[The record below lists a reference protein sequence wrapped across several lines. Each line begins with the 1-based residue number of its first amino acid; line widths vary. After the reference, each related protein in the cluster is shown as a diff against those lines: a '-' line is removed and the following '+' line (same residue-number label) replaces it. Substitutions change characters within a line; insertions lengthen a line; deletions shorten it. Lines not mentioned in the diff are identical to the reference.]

1 MDTLQ
6 KTDTAVAVPRSQKA
20 VDLKVMSIRRM
31 MWLRFKR
38 KRLAVISG
46 VFLLVMYLAA
56 IFAGFIAPYA
66 PTTVHSQYVSMAPQ
80 SLHFFDTEG
89 NFHPIPFVYGLKS
102 SVDPT
107 TFRRTFEISPE
118 EKYPLQFFV
127 RGVEYT
133 ILGVIK
139 TDIHLFGVE
148 APGMLFL
155 FGTDSQGRDIFS
167 RVWYGAQ
174 ISLSVGLLG
183 VFLTL
188 LFGSIIG
195 IASGYIG
202 GLFDDA
208 VQRLI
213 ELLMS
218 FPQLPLWLALATLI
232 PDNWPSDRIY
242 FAITIVLALLSW
254 GALAR
259 QTRSMV
265 YALREADFVT
275 AARCSNCSNWR
286 IVTRHL
292 LPNTMSHITVIATI
306 SIPGMI
312 LGETALSFLG
322 LGIRSPLVSWGLL
335 LSDAQHVRV
344 LLQQPWILTPA
355 IFVIVTVIAFNFL
368 GDGLRDAADP
378 FAK

>member
-1 MDTLQ
+1 METLQ
-6 KTDTAVAVPRSQKA
+6 KADSQIAVPASPK
-20 VDLKVMSIRRM
+20 VDELKVISIRRM

-38 KRLAVISG
+38 KRLALYSG
-46 VFLLVMYLAA
+46 IFLLLMYIAA

-66 PTTVHSQYVSMAPQ
+66 PTTVHSQYVSMAPHG
-80 SLHFFDTEG
+80 LHFFDTEG
-89 NFHPIPFVYGLKS
+89 NFHLIPFMYGLKS
-102 SVDPT
+102 AVDPT
-107 TFRRTFEISPE
+107 TFRRTFEIVPE

-127 RGVEYT
+127 RGPEYT
-133 ILGVIK
+133 ILGIIK

-148 APGMLFL
+148 DPGMIFL

-167 RVWYGAQ
+167 RIWYGAQ

-265 YALREADFVT
+265 YSLREADFVT
-275 AARCSNCSNWR
+275 AARYSNCSDWH
-286 IVTRHL
+286 IITRHL
-292 LPNTMSHITVIATI
+292 LPNTMSHIIVIATI

-355 IFVIVTVIAFNFL
+355 IFVIATVIAFNFL

>member
-1 MDTLQ
+1 MDIL
-6 KTDTAVAVPRSQKA
+6 RKA
-20 VDLKVMSIRRM
+20 RGESATKSAPKEKEVQVVSVRRL

-38 KRLAVISG
+38 NRLAVIGG
-46 VFLLVMYLAA
+46 VYLILMYTAA
-56 IFAGFIAPYA
+56 IFAGFIAPYD
-66 PTTVHSQYVSMAPQ
+66 PTTVNSQYVSMAP
-80 SLHFFDTEG
+80 HGFNFTDTEG

-102 SVDPT
+102 AVDPK
-107 TFRRTFEISPE
+107 TFRRAFEIVPE

-127 RGVEYT
+127 KGDPYT

-139 TDIHLFGVE
+139 TDIHLFGID
-148 APGMLFL
+148 APGKLFL

-174 ISLSVGLLG
+174 ISLSVGLFG
-183 VFLTL
+183 VFLTV
-188 LFGSIIG
+188 LFGSILG

-202 GLFDDA
+202 GLFDD
-208 VQRLI
+208 VIQRLI

-232 PDNWPSDRIY
+232 PDNWPSDRTY
-242 FAITIVLALLSW
+242 FAITIVLAILSW

-259 QTRSMV
+259 QVRSIV

-275 AARCSNCSNWR
+275 AARYSNCSNWR
-286 IVTRHL
+286 IITRHL
-292 LPNTMSHITVIATI
+292 LPNTMSHIIVIATTA
-306 SIPGMI
+306 IPGMI

-355 IFVIVTVIAFNFL
+355 IFVIATVIAFNFL

>member
-1 MDTLQ
+1 
-6 KTDTAVAVPRSQKA
+6 
-20 VDLKVMSIRRM
+20 
-31 MWLRFKR
+31 
-38 KRLAVISG
+38 
-46 VFLLVMYLAA
+46 MYLAA
-56 IFAGFIAPYA
+56 IFAGFIAPND
-66 PTTVHSQYVSMAPQ
+66 PTKVNGQFVSVAPQ
-80 SLHFFDTEG
+80 GLHFFDTEG
-89 NFHPIPFVYGLKS
+89 DFHLIPFAYGLES
-102 SVDPT
+102 SVDPA
-107 TFRRTFEISPE
+107 TFRRMVEIVPE
-118 EKYPLQFFV
+118 EKYPLQFFI
-127 RGVEYT
+127 RGPQYT
-133 ILGVIK
+133 ILGLIK
-139 TDIHLFGVE
+139 TDIHIFGVE
-148 APGMLFL
+148 EPGQLFL

-174 ISLSVGLLG
+174 VSLSVGLFG

-202 GLFDDA
+202 GIFDDI
-208 VQRLI
+208 VQRVI

-218 FPQLPLWLALATLI
+218 FPQLPLWLALAALV

-242 FAITIVLALLSW
+242 FSITIVLAILSW

-275 AARCSNCSNWR
+275 AARYSNCSDWR
-286 IVTRHL
+286 IITRHL
-292 LPNTMSHITVIATI
+292 LPNTMSHIIVIATTA
-306 SIPGMI
+306 IPGMI

-344 LLQQPWILTPA
+344 LIQQPWILTPA
-355 IFVIVTVIAFNFL
+355 MFVIATVIAFNFL

>member
-1 MDTLQ
+1 MEISRKAGSQ
-6 KTDTAVAVPRSQKA
+6 PSVKTSRQEEEAKLISV
-20 VDLKVMSIRRM
+20 RRL

-38 KRLAVISG
+38 NRLAVIGGSFL
-46 VFLLVMYLAA
+46 VFMYLAA
-56 IFAGFIAPYA
+56 IFAGFIAPND
-66 PTTVHSQYVSMAPQ
+66 PTMVHSQFVSMAPQ
-80 SLHFFDTEG
+80 SLNFVDTEG
-89 NFHPIPFVYGLKS
+89 NFSLIPFVYGIKS
-102 SVDPT
+102 GVDPA
-107 TFRRTFEISPE
+107 TFRRTFEIIPE

-127 RGVEYT
+127 RGSEYT
-133 ILGVIK
+133 ILGIIK

-148 APGMLFL
+148 APGKLFL

-174 ISLSVGLLG
+174 VSLSVGLLG

-208 VQRLI
+208 VQRII

-218 FPQLPLWLALATLI
+218 FPQLPLWLALATLV

-242 FAITIVLALLSW
+242 FAITIVLAILSW

-265 YALREADFVT
+265 YALRESDFVT
-275 AARCSNCSNWR
+275 AARYSNCSDWR
-286 IVTRHL
+286 IITHHL
-292 LPNTMSHITVIATI
+292 LPNTLSHIIVIATTA
-306 SIPGMI
+306 IPGMI

-344 LLQQPWILTPA
+344 LIQQPWILTPA
-355 IFVIVTVIAFNFL
+355 IFVIATVIAFNFL

>member
-1 MDTLQ
+1 MDALQ
-6 KTDTAVAVPRSQKA
+6 KTDTAITVPPSQKA
-20 VDLKVMSIRRM
+20 NDFKVMSIRRM

-38 KRLAVISG
+38 KRLALYSG
-46 VFLLVMYLAA
+46 IFLLLMYLGA

-66 PTTVHSQYVSMAPQ
+66 PTTVNSQYVSMAPHG
-80 SLHFFDTEG
+80 LNFIDTEG

-102 SVDPT
+102 AVDPK
-107 TFRRTFEISPE
+107 TFRRTFEIIPE
-118 EKYPLQFFV
+118 EKYPLQLFV
-127 RGVEYT
+127 RGPEYT
-133 ILGVIK
+133 ILGLIK

-148 APGMLFL
+148 DPGKIFL

-202 GLFDDA
+202 GLFDD
-208 VQRLI
+208 VIQRII

-265 YALREADFVT
+265 YSLREADFVT
-275 AARCSNCSNWR
+275 AARYSNCSGWH
-286 IVTRHL
+286 IITRHL
-292 LPNTMSHITVIATI
+292 LPNTMSHIIVIATI

-355 IFVIVTVIAFNFL
+355 IFVIATVIAFNFL

>member
-1 MDTLQ
+1 MTTL
-6 KTDTAVAVPRSQKA
+6 P
-20 VDLKVMSIRRM
+20 KVSDQASAQTTRKKDDAQLVSVSRL

-38 KRLAVISG
+38 NRLALFSG
-46 VFLLVMYLAA
+46 IFLVLMYLAA
-56 IFAGFIAPYA
+56 IFAGFIAPND
-66 PTTVHSQYVSMAPQ
+66 PTTVNGQFVSVAPQ
-80 SLHFFDTEG
+80 GLHFFDTEG
-89 NFHPIPFVYGLKS
+89 NFHLIPFAYGLES
-102 SVDPT
+102 SVDPK
-107 TFRRTFEISPE
+107 TFRRTIEIIPE
-118 EKYPLQFFV
+118 EKYPLQFFL
-127 RGVEYT
+127 RGAKYS
-133 ILGVIK
+133 ILGIIN

-148 APGMLFL
+148 SPGKLFL

-174 ISLSVGLLG
+174 VSLSVGLFG

-202 GLFDDA
+202 GIFDDI
-208 VQRLI
+208 VQRII

-218 FPQLPLWLALATLI
+218 FPQLPLWLALAALV

-242 FAITIVLALLSW
+242 FAITIVLAILSW

-265 YALREADFVT
+265 YALREADYVT
-275 AARCSNCSNWR
+275 AARYSNCSDWR
-286 IVTRHL
+286 IITRHL
-292 LPNTMSHITVIATI
+292 LPNTMSHIIVIATT

-335 LSDAQHVRV
+335 LTDAQHVRV
-344 LLQQPWILTPA
+344 LIQQPWILTPA
-355 IFVIVTVIAFNFL
+355 VFVIATIIAFNFL

-378 FAK
+378 FTK

>member
-1 MDTLQ
+1 MEILRR
-6 KTDTAVAVPRSQKA
+6 ASVAVETPPKENETEVVS
-20 VDLKVMSIRRM
+20 VRRL

-38 KRLAVISG
+38 NRLAVIGG
-46 VFLLVMYLAA
+46 VYLILMYLGA
-56 IFAGFIAPYA
+56 ILAGFIAPYD
-66 PTTVHSQYVSMAPQ
+66 PTTVNSQYVSMAPHG
-80 SLHFFDTEG
+80 LNFVDTEG

-102 SVDPT
+102 AVDPA
-107 TFRRTFEISPE
+107 TFRRTFEIVPE

-127 RGVEYT
+127 RGAEYT
-133 ILGVIK
+133 ILGFIR
-139 TDIHLFGVE
+139 TDIHLFGVDE
-148 APGMLFL
+148 PGKLFL

-174 ISLSVGLLG
+174 VSLSVGLFG

-188 LFGSIIG
+188 LFGSILG

-202 GLFDDA
+202 GLFDDF
-208 VQRLI
+208 VQRVI

-232 PDNWPSDRIY
+232 PDNWPSDRTY
-242 FAITIVLALLSW
+242 FAITIVLAILSW

-259 QTRSMV
+259 QVRSIV
-265 YALREADFVT
+265 YALRESDFVT
-275 AARCSNCSNWR
+275 AARYTNCSNWR
-286 IVTRHL
+286 IITRHL
-292 LPNTMSHITVIATI
+292 LPNTMSHIIVIATTA
-306 SIPGMI
+306 IPGMI

-355 IFVIVTVIAFNFL
+355 LFVITTVIAFNFL

>member
-1 MDTLQ
+1 MATL
-6 KTDTAVAVPRSQKA
+6 P
-20 VDLKVMSIRRM
+20 KVSDQPSAQTTRKKDDAQLVSVRRL

-38 KRLAVISG
+38 NRLALYSG
-46 VFLLVMYLAA
+46 IFLVLMYVAA
-56 IFAGFIAPYA
+56 IFAGFIAPND
-66 PTTVHSQYVSMAPQ
+66 PTQVNGQFVSVAPQ
-80 SLHFFDTEG
+80 GLHFFDTEG
-89 NFHPIPFVYGLKS
+89 NFHLIPFAYGLKS
-102 SVDPT
+102 SVDPA
-107 TFRRTFEISPE
+107 TFRRMIEIVPE
-118 EKYPLQFFV
+118 EKYPLQFFM
-127 RGVEYT
+127 RGPKYS
-133 ILGVIK
+133 ILGIIN

-148 APGMLFL
+148 EPGKLFL

-174 ISLSVGLLG
+174 VSLSVGLFG

-202 GLFDDA
+202 GIFDDI
-208 VQRLI
+208 VQRII

-218 FPQLPLWLALATLI
+218 FPQLPLWLALAALV

-242 FAITIVLALLSW
+242 FAITIVLAILSW

-265 YALREADFVT
+265 YALREADYVT
-275 AARCSNCSNWR
+275 AARYSNCSDWR
-286 IVTRHL
+286 IITRHL
-292 LPNTMSHITVIATI
+292 LPNTMSHIIVIATT

-335 LSDAQHVRV
+335 LTDAQHVRV
-344 LLQQPWILTPA
+344 LIQQPWILTPA
-355 IFVIVTVIAFNFL
+355 IFVIATIIAFNFL

>member
-1 MDTLQ
+1 MEVAR
-6 KTDTAVAVPRSQKA
+6 KAGRPSTAGAIRSEDE
-20 VDLKVMSIRRM
+20 VRVISVRRL
-31 MWLRFKR
+31 MWRRFKR
-38 KRLAVISG
+38 NRLAVVG
-46 VFLLVMYLAA
+46 GAFLIFMYIAA
-56 IFAGFIAPYA
+56 IFAGFIAPYD
-66 PTTVHSQYVSMAPQ
+66 PTTVNSQFVSMAPYG
-80 SLHFFDTEG
+80 LNFVDTEG

-102 SVDPT
+102 AVDPA
-107 TFRRTFEISPE
+107 TFRRTFEIVPE

-127 RGVEYT
+127 RGAEYK
-133 ILGVIK
+133 ILGLFE

-148 APGMLFL
+148 EPGKLFL
-155 FGTDSQGRDIFS
+155 FGTDTQGRDIFS

-174 ISLSVGLLG
+174 VSLSVGLLG

-188 LFGSIIG
+188 LFGSILG
-195 IASGYIG
+195 IVAGFFG
-202 GLFDDA
+202 GLFDDIT
-208 VQRLI
+208 QRMI
-213 ELLMS
+213 EILLS

-232 PDNWPSDRIY
+232 PDNWPSDRTY
-242 FAITIVLALLSW
+242 FAITIVLAILSW

-275 AARCSNCSNWR
+275 AARYTNCSNWR
-286 IVTRHL
+286 IITHHL
-292 LPNTMSHITVIATI
+292 LPNTMSHIIVIATTA
-306 SIPGMI
+306 IPGMI

-355 IFVIVTVIAFNFL
+355 IFVIATVIAFNFL

>member
-1 MDTLQ
+1 MEGLRRADDQ
-6 KTDTAVAVPRSQKA
+6 ATASVPRPEDEAK
-20 VDLKVMSIRRM
+20 SISVRRL

-38 KRLAVISG
+38 NRLAVIG
-46 VFLLVMYLAA
+46 GIFLIFMYLSA
-56 IFAGFIAPYA
+56 IFAGFIAPNDPAMVY
-66 PTTVHSQYVSMAPQ
+66 SKYVSMQPQ
-80 SLHFFDTEG
+80 GLHFFDAEG
-89 NFHPIPFVYGLKS
+89 TFHPIPFAYGIKS
-102 SVDPT
+102 AVDPA
-107 TFRRTFEISPE
+107 TFRKTFEVIPE
-118 EKYPLQFFV
+118 EKYPLQLFV
-127 RGVEYT
+127 RGAEYT
-133 ILGVIK
+133 ILGIFK

-148 APGMLFL
+148 QPGILFL

-174 ISLSVGLLG
+174 VSLSVGLVG

-188 LFGSIIG
+188 LFGSILG
-195 IASGYIG
+195 IASGYVG

-208 VQRLI
+208 VQRII

-232 PDNWPSDRIY
+232 PDNWPSDRTY
-242 FAITIVLALLSW
+242 FAITIVLAVLSW

-275 AARCSNCSNWR
+275 AARYSNCSSWR
-286 IVTRHL
+286 IITRHL
-292 LPNTMSHITVIATI
+292 LPNTMSHIIVIATT

-312 LGETALSFLG
+312 LGETSLSFLG

-344 LLQQPWILTPA
+344 LIQQPWILTPA
-355 IFVIVTVIAFNFL
+355 IFVIATVIAFNFL

>member
-1 MDTLQ
+1 MEILRRASNR
-6 KTDTAVAVPRSQKA
+6 TAERIARKEEEA
-20 VDLKVMSIRRM
+20 KVVSVGRL

-38 KRLAVISG
+38 NRLALFSG
-46 VFLLVMYLAA
+46 VFLIFLYLSA
-56 IFAGFIAPYA
+56 IFAGFIAPSD
-66 PTTVHSQYVSMAPQ
+66 PTMVNSQFVSTAPQ
-80 SLHFFDTEG
+80 GLHFFDTEG
-89 NFHPIPFVYGLKS
+89 NFHPIPFAYGLKS
-102 SVDPT
+102 SVDPA
-107 TFRRTFEISPE
+107 TFRRVVEIVPE

-127 RGVEYT
+127 RGSEYT
-133 ILGVIK
+133 ILGFIK
-139 TDIHLFGVE
+139 TDVHLFGVE
-148 APGMLFL
+148 SPGRLFL
-155 FGTDSQGRDIFS
+155 FGTDTQGRDIFS

-174 ISLSVGLLG
+174 VSLSVGLFG

-208 VQRLI
+208 VQRII

-232 PDNWPSDRIY
+232 PDNWPSDRTY
-242 FAITIVLALLSW
+242 FAITIVLAILSW

-265 YALREADFVT
+265 YALRETEFVT
-275 AARCSNCSNWR
+275 AARYSNCSNWR
-286 IVTRHL
+286 IITRHL
-292 LPNTMSHITVIATI
+292 LPNTMSHIIVIATTA
-306 SIPGMI
+306 IPGMI
-312 LGETALSFLG
+312 LGETGLSFLG

-344 LLQQPWILTPA
+344 LIQQPWILTPA
-355 IFVIVTVIAFNFL
+355 IFVIATVIAFNFL

-378 FAK
+378 FSK

>member
-1 MDTLQ
+1 MATLP
-6 KTDTAVAVPRSQKA
+6 KTSDHTDARLARKA
-20 VDLKVMSIRRM
+20 DEVKLVSVRRL

-38 KRLAVISG
+38 NRLALVGGI
-46 VFLLVMYLAA
+46 FLLLMYLAA
-56 IFAGFIAPYA
+56 IFAGFVAPND
-66 PTTVHSQYVSMAPQ
+66 PTLVNGQFVSVAPQ
-80 SLHFFDTEG
+80 GLHFFDETG
-89 NFHPIPFVYGLKS
+89 AFHPIPFAYGLKS
-102 SVDPT
+102 AVDPA
-107 TFRRTFEISPE
+107 TFRRTVEIIPE

-127 RGVEYT
+127 RGAEYS
-133 ILGVIK
+133 ILGLIK

-148 APGMLFL
+148 EPGNLFL

-174 ISLSVGLLG
+174 VSLSVGLIG

-188 LFGSIIG
+188 LFCSIIG
-195 IASGYIG
+195 IARGYLG
-202 GLFDDA
+202 GLFDDI
-208 VQRLI
+208 VQRII

-218 FPQLPLWLALATLI
+218 FPQLPLWLALAALV

-242 FAITIVLALLSW
+242 FSITIVLAILSW

-275 AARCSNCSNWR
+275 AARYSNCSDWR
-286 IVTRHL
+286 IITRHL
-292 LPNTMSHITVIATI
+292 LPNTMSHIIVIATTA
-306 SIPGMI
+306 IPGMI

-344 LLQQPWILTPA
+344 LIQQPWILTPA
-355 IFVIVTVIAFNFL
+355 MFVIATVIAFNFL

>member
-1 MDTLQ
+1 MEGLRR
-6 KTDTAVAVPRSQKA
+6 TDDQATASVSRPEDEAK
-20 VDLKVMSIRRM
+20 SISVRRL

-38 KRLAVISG
+38 NRLAVVGGI
-46 VFLLVMYLAA
+46 FLIFMYLSA
-56 IFAGFIAPYA
+56 IFAGFIAPND
-66 PTTVHSQYVSMAPQ
+66 PTMVYSKYVSMQPQ
-80 SLHFFDTEG
+80 GLHFFDTEG
-89 NFHPIPFVYGLKS
+89 TFHPIPFAYGIKS
-102 SVDPT
+102 AVDPA
-107 TFRRTFEISPE
+107 TFRKTFEVIPE
-118 EKYPLQFFV
+118 EKYPLQLFV
-127 RGVEYT
+127 HGAEYT
-133 ILGVIK
+133 ILGIFK
-139 TDIHLFGVE
+139 TDIHLFGVDQ
-148 APGMLFL
+148 PGNLFL

-174 ISLSVGLLG
+174 VSLSVGLVG

-188 LFGSIIG
+188 LFGSILG
-195 IASGYIG
+195 IASGYVG

-208 VQRLI
+208 VQRII

-232 PDNWPSDRIY
+232 PDNWPSDRTY
-242 FAITIVLALLSW
+242 FAITIVLAVLSW

-275 AARCSNCSNWR
+275 AARYSNCSSWR
-286 IVTRHL
+286 IITRHL
-292 LPNTMSHITVIATI
+292 LPNTMSHIIVIATT

-312 LGETALSFLG
+312 LGETSLSFLG

-344 LLQQPWILTPA
+344 LIQQPWILTPA
-355 IFVIVTVIAFNFL
+355 IFVIATVIAFNFL

>member
-1 MDTLQ
+1 MEILRKAGNQT
-6 KTDTAVAVPRSQKA
+6 TARTSDKEDEAQIVSV
-20 VDLKVMSIRRM
+20 RRL
-31 MWLRFKR
+31 MWLRFIR
-38 KRLAVISG
+38 NRMAVIG
-46 VFLLVMYLAA
+46 AVFLVVMYLSA
-56 IFAGFIAPYA
+56 IFAGFIAPNN
-66 PTTVHSQYVSMAPQ
+66 PTEVHSQLVSMAPHG
-80 SLHFFDTEG
+80 LNFVDTEG
-89 NFHPIPFVYGLKS
+89 NFHLIPFVYGIKS
-102 SVDPT
+102 AVDPA
-107 TFRRTFEISPE
+107 TFRRTFEIIPE

-127 RGVEYT
+127 RGAEYT
-133 ILGVIK
+133 ILGIFK
-139 TDIHLFGVE
+139 TDVHLFGVE
-148 APGMLFL
+148 APGKLFL
-155 FGTDSQGRDIFS
+155 FGTDTQGRDIFS

-174 ISLSVGLLG
+174 VSLSVGLVG

-188 LFGSIIG
+188 VFGSIIG

-202 GLFDDA
+202 GLFDD
-208 VQRLI
+208 VIQRVI

-232 PDNWPSDRIY
+232 PDNWPSDRTY

-259 QTRSMV
+259 QTRSIV
-265 YALREADFVT
+265 YALRETDFVT
-275 AARCSNCSNWR
+275 AARYSNCSDWR
-286 IVTRHL
+286 IITRHL
-292 LPNTMSHITVIATI
+292 LPNTMSHIIVIATT

-322 LGIRSPLVSWGLL
+322 LGIRSPLVSWGML

-355 IFVIVTVIAFNFL
+355 IFVIATVIAFNFL

>member
-1 MDTLQ
+1 MEILRKAGNQT
-6 KTDTAVAVPRSQKA
+6 TARRSGKEDEA
-20 VDLKVMSIRRM
+20 KIVSVRRL
-31 MWLRFKR
+31 MWLRFIR
-38 KRLAVISG
+38 NRMAVIG
-46 VFLLVMYLAA
+46 AVFLVVMYLSA
-56 IFAGFIAPYA
+56 IFAGFIAPNN
-66 PTTVHSQYVSMAPQ
+66 PTEVHSQLVSMAPHG
-80 SLHFFDTEG
+80 LNFVDTEG
-89 NFHPIPFVYGLKS
+89 NFHLIPFVYGIKS
-102 SVDPT
+102 AVDPA
-107 TFRRTFEISPE
+107 TFRRTFEIIPE

-127 RGVEYT
+127 RGAEYT
-133 ILGVIK
+133 ILGIFK
-139 TDIHLFGVE
+139 TDVHLFGVE
-148 APGMLFL
+148 APGKLFL
-155 FGTDSQGRDIFS
+155 FGTDTQGRDIFS

-174 ISLSVGLLG
+174 VSLSVGLVG

-188 LFGSIIG
+188 VFGSIIG

-202 GLFDDA
+202 GLFDD
-208 VQRLI
+208 VIQRII

-232 PDNWPSDRIY
+232 PDNWPSDRTY

-259 QTRSMV
+259 QTRSIV
-265 YALREADFVT
+265 YALRETDFVT
-275 AARCSNCSNWR
+275 AARYSNCSDWR
-286 IVTRHL
+286 IITRHL
-292 LPNTMSHITVIATI
+292 LPNTMSHIIVIATT

-322 LGIRSPLVSWGLL
+322 LGIRSPLVSWGML

-355 IFVIVTVIAFNFL
+355 IFVIATVIAFNFL

>member
-1 MDTLQ
+1 METVR
-6 KTDTAVAVPRSQKA
+6 KAGNRTTARIARKA
-20 VDLKVMSIRRM
+20 DEANVVSVRRL

-38 KRLAVISG
+38 NRLALASG
-46 VFLLVMYLAA
+46 IFLILLYLSA
-56 IFAGFIAPYA
+56 IFAGFIAPYD
-66 PTTVHSQYVSMAPQ
+66 PTMVYSQYVSMAPHG
-80 SLHFFDTEG
+80 LNFVDTEG

-102 SVDPT
+102 AVDPA
-107 TFRRTFEISPE
+107 TFRRTFEIIPE
-118 EKYPLQFFV
+118 EKYPLQLFV
-127 RGVEYT
+127 RGSEYT
-133 ILGVIK
+133 ILGFIK

-148 APGMLFL
+148 EPGKLFL
-155 FGTDSQGRDIFS
+155 FGTDAQGRDIFS
-167 RVWYGAQ
+167 RVWFGAQ
-174 ISLSVGLLG
+174 VSLSVGLFG

-195 IASGYIG
+195 IASGYLG
-202 GLFDDA
+202 GLFDDIS
-208 VQRLI
+208 QRII

-232 PDNWPSDRIY
+232 PDNWPSDRTY
-242 FAITIVLALLSW
+242 FAITIVLAILSW

-275 AARCSNCSNWR
+275 AARYVNGSTWH
-286 IVTRHL
+286 IITRHL
-292 LPNTMSHITVIATI
+292 LPNTMSHIIVIATTA
-306 SIPGMI
+306 IPGMI

-355 IFVIVTVIAFNFL
+355 IFVIATVIAFNFL

>member
-6 KTDTAVAVPRSQKA
+6 KTGTPITAPASQKA

-38 KRLAVISG
+38 KRLALYSG
-46 VFLLVMYLAA
+46 IFLLLMYLAA

-80 SLHFFDTEG
+80 GLHFFDTEG
-89 NFHPIPFVYGLKS
+89 NFHPIPFAYGLKS
-102 SVDPT
+102 AVDPA
-107 TFRRTFEISPE
+107 TFRRTFEIIPE

-127 RGVEYT
+127 RGAEYS

-148 APGMLFL
+148 SPGMLFL

-275 AARCSNCSNWR
+275 AARYSNCSDWR
-286 IVTRHL
+286 IITRHL
-292 LPNTMSHITVIATI
+292 LPNTMSHIIVIATI

-355 IFVIVTVIAFNFL
+355 IFVIATVIAFNFL

>member
-1 MDTLQ
+1 MDISRNTENN
-6 KTDTAVAVPRSQKA
+6 TVAREERKKDDENVVSVGR
-20 VDLKVMSIRRM
+20 LT
-31 MWLRFKR
+31 WLRFKR
-38 KRLAVISG
+38 NRLAVLGG
-46 VFLLVMYLAA
+46 VFLILMYLSA
-56 IFAGFIAPYA
+56 IFAGFIAPHDPRMVY
-66 PTTVHSQYVSMAPQ
+66 SQYVSMRPQ
-80 SLHFFDTEG
+80 GLHFFDTEG
-89 NFHPIPFVYGLKS
+89 NFHLVPFAYAVES
-102 SVDPT
+102 AVDPA
-107 TFRRTFEISPE
+107 TFRKTFEIVPE
-118 EKYPLQFFV
+118 EKYPLQLFV
-127 RGVEYT
+127 HGPEYT
-133 ILGVIK
+133 ILGIFES
-139 TDIHLFGVE
+139 DIHLFGVE
-148 APGMLFL
+148 EPGRLFL

-174 ISLSVGLLG
+174 VSLSVGLVG
-183 VFLTL
+183 VGLTL
-188 LFGSIIG
+188 VFGSILG

-202 GLFDDA
+202 GVFDD
-208 VQRLI
+208 VMQRII

-232 PDNWPSDRIY
+232 PNNWPSDRTY
-242 FAITIVLALLSW
+242 FAITIVLAVLSW
-254 GALAR
+254 GSLAR

-275 AARCSNCSNWR
+275 AARYSNCSNWR
-286 IVTRHL
+286 IITRHL
-292 LPNTMSHITVIATI
+292 LPNTMGHIIVVATT

-312 LGETALSFLG
+312 LGETSLSFLG

-355 IFVIVTVIAFNFL
+355 IFVIATVIAFNFL

>member
-1 MDTLQ
+1 MERL
-6 KTDTAVAVPRSQKA
+6 R
-20 VDLKVMSIRRM
+20 KVGNQTTMETPVKEDETPYLSLRRL

-38 KRLAVISG
+38 NRLAVIG
-46 VFLLVMYLAA
+46 GIFLIAMYLAA
-56 IFAGFIAPYA
+56 VFAGFIAPND
-66 PTTVHSQYVSMAPQ
+66 PTLVHSQMVSMEPQ
-80 SLHFFDTEG
+80 ALRFVDSEG
-89 NFHPIPFVYGLKS
+89 SFHLVPFVYGIKS
-102 SVDPT
+102 AVDPA
-107 TFRRTFEISPE
+107 TFRRTFETVPE
-118 EKYPLQFFV
+118 EIYPLKFFV
-127 RGVEYT
+127 HGADYT

-139 TDIHLFGVE
+139 SDIHLFGVDK
-148 APGMLFL
+148 PGELFL
-155 FGTDSQGRDIFS
+155 FGSDSQGRDIFS

-174 ISLSVGLLG
+174 VSLSVGLIG

-188 LFGSIIG
+188 VFGSIMG

-208 VQRLI
+208 IQRII

-232 PDNWPSDRIY
+232 PDNWPSDRTY
-242 FAITIVLALLSW
+242 FAITIVLAVLSW

-265 YALREADFVT
+265 YALRETDFVT
-275 AARCSNCSNWR
+275 AARYSNCTSWR
-286 IVTRHL
+286 IITRHL
-292 LPNTMSHITVIATI
+292 LPNTMSHIIVVATTA
-306 SIPGMI
+306 IPGMI

-355 IFVIVTVIAFNFL
+355 IFVIATVIAFNFL

>member
-1 MDTLQ
+1 MEILR
-6 KTDTAVAVPRSQKA
+6 KTGNQTGSRIARKEDEAKIVSV
-20 VDLKVMSIRRM
+20 RRL

-38 KRLAVISG
+38 NRLAVIG
-46 VFLLVMYLAA
+46 GIFLLLMYIAA
-56 IFAGFIAPYA
+56 IFAGFIAPND
-66 PTTVHSQYVSMAPQ
+66 PTMVHSQYVSMGPHG
-80 SLHFFDTEG
+80 LNFVDTDG
-89 NFHPIPFVYGLKS
+89 NFHLVPFVYGLKS
-102 SVDPT
+102 AVDPA
-107 TFRRTFEISPE
+107 TFRRTFEIVPE

-127 RGVEYT
+127 RGSEYT
-133 ILGVIK
+133 ILGIFK

-148 APGMLFL
+148 EPGKLFL
-155 FGTDSQGRDIFS
+155 FGTDTQGRDIFS
-167 RVWYGAQ
+167 RVWFGAQ
-174 ISLSVGLLG
+174 VSLSVGLLG

-188 LFGSIIG
+188 VFGSIIG

-202 GLFDDA
+202 GVFDDII
-208 VQRLI
+208 QRII

-218 FPQLPLWLALATLI
+218 FPQLPLWLALATLV

-242 FAITIVLALLSW
+242 FAITIVLAILSW

-275 AARCSNCSNWR
+275 AARYSNCSDWR
-286 IVTRHL
+286 IITRHL
-292 LPNTMSHITVIATI
+292 LPNTMSHIIVIATTA
-306 SIPGMI
+306 IPGMI

-322 LGIRSPLVSWGLL
+322 LGIRSPLISWGLL
-335 LSDAQHVRV
+335 LTDAQHIRV
-344 LLQQPWILTPA
+344 LIQQPWILTPA
-355 IFVIVTVIAFNFL
+355 IFVIATIIAFNFL

>member
-1 MDTLQ
+1 MERL
-6 KTDTAVAVPRSQKA
+6 R
-20 VDLKVMSIRRM
+20 KVGDQTTVETPAKEDGAQYLSLRRL

-38 KRLAVISG
+38 NRLAVIG
-46 VFLLVMYLAA
+46 GIFLIAMYLAA
-56 IFAGFIAPYA
+56 IFAGFIAPND
-66 PTTVHSQYVSMAPQ
+66 PTMVHSQFVSMEPQ
-80 SLHFFDTEG
+80 ALHFVDTEG
-89 NFHPIPFVYGLKS
+89 NFHLVPFVYGIKS
-102 SVDPT
+102 AVDPA
-107 TFRRTFEISPE
+107 TFRRTFETVPDEI
-118 EKYPLQFFV
+118 YPLKFLV
-127 RGVEYT
+127 HGADYT
-133 ILGVIK
+133 IFGVIK
-139 TDIHLFGVE
+139 SDIHLFGVDD
-148 APGMLFL
+148 PGKLFL
-155 FGTDSQGRDIFS
+155 FGSDSQGRDIFS

-174 ISLSVGLLG
+174 VSLSVGLIG

-188 LFGSIIG
+188 VFGSIMG

-208 VQRLI
+208 IQRII

-232 PDNWPSDRIY
+232 PDNWPSDRTY
-242 FAITIVLALLSW
+242 FAITIVLAVLSW

-265 YALREADFVT
+265 YALRETDFVT
-275 AARCSNCSNWR
+275 AARYSNCTSWR
-286 IVTRHL
+286 IITRHL
-292 LPNTMSHITVIATI
+292 LPNTMSHIIVIATTA
-306 SIPGMI
+306 IPGMI

-355 IFVIVTVIAFNFL
+355 IFVIATVIAFNFL

>member
-1 MDTLQ
+1 
-6 KTDTAVAVPRSQKA
+6 
-20 VDLKVMSIRRM
+20 

-38 KRLAVISG
+38 NRLALVGGI
-46 VFLLVMYLAA
+46 FLLLMYLGA
-56 IFAGFIAPYA
+56 IFAGFIAPND
-66 PTTVHSQYVSMAPQ
+66 PTLVNGQFVSVAPQ
-80 SLHFFDTEG
+80 GLHFFDETG
-89 NFHPIPFVYGLKS
+89 AFHPIPFAYGLKS
-102 SVDPT
+102 AVDPA
-107 TFRRTFEISPE
+107 TFRRTVEIIPE

-127 RGVEYT
+127 RGAEYS
-133 ILGVIK
+133 ILGLIK

-148 APGMLFL
+148 EPGKLFL

-174 ISLSVGLLG
+174 VSLSVGLIG

-195 IASGYIG
+195 IASGYLG
-202 GLFDDA
+202 GLFDDI
-208 VQRLI
+208 VQRII

-218 FPQLPLWLALATLI
+218 FPQLPLWLALAALV

-242 FAITIVLALLSW
+242 FSITIVLAILSW

-275 AARCSNCSNWR
+275 AARYSNCSDWR
-286 IVTRHL
+286 IITRHL
-292 LPNTMSHITVIATI
+292 LPNTMSHIIVIATTA
-306 SIPGMI
+306 IPGMI

-344 LLQQPWILTPA
+344 LIQQPWILTPA
-355 IFVIVTVIAFNFL
+355 IFVIATVIAFNFL

>member
-1 MDTLQ
+1 MATL
-6 KTDTAVAVPRSQKA
+6 P
-20 VDLKVMSIRRM
+20 KVSDQTSTPTTRKKDDVQLVSVRRL

-38 KRLAVISG
+38 NRLALASG
-46 VFLLVMYLAA
+46 IFLVGMYIAA
-56 IFAGFIAPYA
+56 IFAGFIAPND
-66 PTTVHSQYVSMAPQ
+66 PTLVNGQFVSVAPQ
-80 SLHFFDTEG
+80 GLHFFDTEG
-89 NFHPIPFVYGLKS
+89 NFHLIPFAYGLKS
-102 SVDPT
+102 SVDPA
-107 TFRRTFEISPE
+107 TFKRMIEIVPE
-118 EKYPLQFFV
+118 EKYPLQFFT
-127 RGVEYT
+127 RGAKYS
-133 ILGVIK
+133 ILGVIN

-148 APGMLFL
+148 APGKLFL

-174 ISLSVGLLG
+174 VSLSVGLFG

-202 GLFDDA
+202 GIFDDV
-208 VQRLI
+208 VQRII

-218 FPQLPLWLALATLI
+218 FPQLPLWLALAALV

-242 FAITIVLALLSW
+242 FSITIVLAILSW

-275 AARCSNCSNWR
+275 AARYSNCSSWR
-286 IVTRHL
+286 IITRHL
-292 LPNTMSHITVIATI
+292 LPNTMSHIIVIATT

-322 LGIRSPLVSWGLL
+322 LGIRSPLISWGLL
-335 LSDAQHVRV
+335 LTDAQHVRV
-344 LLQQPWILTPA
+344 LIQQPWILTPS
-355 IFVIVTVIAFNFL
+355 IFVIATIIAFNFL

-378 FAK
+378 FTK

>member
-6 KTDTAVAVPRSQKA
+6 KTDSSITAPALQKSN
-20 VDLKVMSIRRM
+20 DSKVISIRRM

-46 VFLLVMYLAA
+46 IFLLSMYLAA

-66 PTTVHSQYVSMAPQ
+66 PTTVNSQYVSMAPHG
-80 SLHFFDTEG
+80 LHFIDTEG

-102 SVDPT
+102 AVDPT
-107 TFRRTFEISPE
+107 TFRRTFEIIPE

-127 RGVEYT
+127 RGPEYT
-133 ILGVIK
+133 ILGLIK

-148 APGMLFL
+148 SPGMIFL

-202 GLFDDA
+202 GLFDD
-208 VQRLI
+208 VIQRII

-265 YALREADFVT
+265 YSLREADFVT
-275 AARCSNCSNWR
+275 AARYSNCSDWH
-286 IVTRHL
+286 IITRHL
-292 LPNTMSHITVIATI
+292 LPNTMSHIIVIATI

-335 LSDAQHVRV
+335 LSDAQLVRV
-344 LLQQPWILTPA
+344 LLKQPWILTPA
-355 IFVIVTVIAFNFL
+355 IFVIATVIAFNFL
-368 GDGLRDAADP
+368 GDGLRDADDP
-378 FAK
+378 FTK

>member
-1 MDTLQ
+1 MEILG
-6 KTDTAVAVPRSQKA
+6 KTDNQIPAKIARKEDET
-20 VDLKVMSIRRM
+20 KVVSVRRL

-38 KRLAVISG
+38 NRLAVIG
-46 VFLLVMYLAA
+46 GAFLLVMYLAA
-56 IFAGFIAPYA
+56 IFAGFVAPND
-66 PTTVHSQYVSMAPQ
+66 PTAVYSQFVSMEPQ
-80 SLHFFDTEG
+80 SLNFVDTEG
-89 NFHPIPFVYGLKS
+89 NFHLIPFVYGIKS
-102 SVDPT
+102 AVDKA
-107 TFRRTFEISPE
+107 TFRRTFEIVPE

-127 RGVEYT
+127 RGSEYS
-133 ILGVIK
+133 ILGIFK

-148 APGMLFL
+148 EPGRLFL

-174 ISLSVGLLG
+174 VSLSVGLLG

-202 GLFDDA
+202 GLFDDV
-208 VQRLI
+208 VQRII

-232 PDNWPSDRIY
+232 PDNWPSDRTY
-242 FAITIVLALLSW
+242 FAITIVLAILSW

-259 QTRSMV
+259 QTRSIV

-275 AARCSNCSNWR
+275 AARYSNGSNWH
-286 IVTRHL
+286 IITRHL
-292 LPNTMSHITVIATI
+292 LPNTMSHIIVIATTA
-306 SIPGMI
+306 IPGMI

-355 IFVIVTVIAFNFL
+355 IFVIATVIAFNFL